1 MKQVKCKCHGE
12 MHNGEEMFKVEIGNR
27 IIYYCSEEI
36 YNEIV
41 NEKLY
46 KSHILDILKD
56 LNENFTNTKTLF
68 KELKSLNVSY
78 KKIFDIMNDLFYTGF
93 EENPY
98 SQLGNKIQ
106 HMKFT
111 NNYSYVKY
119 IIACIRTSI
128 QRNNSKKII

>member
-12 MHNGEEMFKVEIGNR
+12 MHNREEMFKVKIENR

-56 LNENFTNTKTLF
+56 LNENFTITKTLF
-68 KELKSLNVSY
+68 KELESLNVSY
-78 KKIFDIMNDLFYTGF
+78 KKIYDIMNDLFYTGF

-106 HMKFT
+106 HMQFT

-119 IIACIRTSI
+119 IISCIRNSI
-128 QRNNSKKII
+128 QRNDSKK